1 MRQFVKFAI
10 STITFLGCLQ
20 GTLSARAITF
30 NWLGDDSYSATGDFT
45 FNDAN
50 NDGFAR
56 PGEFTTLNITFK
68 DSSSAT
74 LASYNLD
81 YLQTTTPA
89 FNFNYNIA
97 SNSVFQSGDPNA
109 SDGFSIGDTTTGYY
123 FSSSPGGITFSNSD
137 NSITDFGGT
146 VTAVPFE
153 SSPFTL
159 GFLVVPFAIRKI
171 FNRLQVKAKTI
182 SQAEPEVN

>member
-1 MRQFVKFAI
+1 MRQVNFTI
-10 STITFLGCLQ
+10 GIITFLACLQ
-20 GTLSARAITF
+20 GTLSAQAITF
-30 NWLGDDSYSATGDFT
+30 NWLGDGSYSATGDFS

-56 PGEFTTLNITFK
+56 KDEFTTFNITFK
-68 DSSSAT
+68 DSSSTT
-74 LASYNLD
+74 LASYDLN

-97 SNSVFQSGDPNA
+97 SNLVLQSGNSYTP
-109 SDGFSIGDTTTGYY
+109 DGFSIGDNTTGYY
-123 FSSSPGGITFSNSD
+123 FSSSPSEITFSNSD
-137 NSITDFGGT
+137 SSITSFGGT

-171 FNRLQVKAKTI
+171 LNWRQVKAKTI
-182 SQAEPEVN
+182 SQTETKVS

>member
-1 MRQFVKFAI
+1 MRQVNFTI
-10 STITFLGCLQ
+10 GIITFLACLQ
-20 GTLSARAITF
+20 GSLSAQAITF
-30 NWLGDDSYSATGDFT
+30 NWRGDDGYSAMVDFT
-45 FNDAN
+45 FNDVN

-56 PGEFTTLNITFK
+56 TGEFITFNITLENPSK
-68 DSSSAT
+68 AT
-74 LASYNLD
+74 LASYDLN

-97 SNSVFQSGDPNA
+97 SNLVLQSGDSNA
-109 SDGFSIGDTTTGYY
+109 SDGFSIGDNTTGYY
-123 FSSSPGGITFSNSD
+123 FSSSPSGITFSNSD

-159 GFLVVPFAIRKI
+159 AFLVVPFAIRKI
-171 FNRLQVKAKTI
+171 LNWRQVKAKTI
-182 SQAEPEVN
+182 SQAEPEVS

>member
-20 GTLSARAITF
+20 GTLSAQAITF

-97 SNSVFQSGDPNA
+97 SNLVLQSGDPNA
-109 SDGFSIGDTTTGYY
+109 SDGFSIGDSFRGMM
-123 FSSSPGGITFSNSD
+123 GGVLNAANNET
-137 NSITDFGGT
+137 
-146 VTAVPFE
+146 
-153 SSPFTL
+153 
-159 GFLVVPFAIRKI
+159 IRIKI
-171 FNRLQVKAKTI
+171 KHL
-182 SQAEPEVN
+182 